1 MKKMVS
7 GFMCLAALCG
17 FVLAADYTPASKQDA
32 LNVATAQSVTNG
44 QAVTISAGLN
54 VLTGIANAVDGTNTV
69 TLAAPDRAG
78 ILAVIAVGSSTNLIG
93 IADSG
98 TAALS
103 AAFIGDANDT
113 LTLISVSTSTWAK
126 VTGSA
131 N

>member
-17 FVLAADYTPASKQDA
+17 FVLADYTPASKQDA